1 MTGAKK
7 DDSDSSNFRLIV
19 APVKTGVHPHPQRY
33 DGVHHLNSSFQR
45 IDSPGRRVSWF
56 TRPAPMR

>member
-19 APVKTGVHPHPQRY
+19 APVKTGSILIRN
-33 DGVHHLNSSFQR
+33 GMTAS
-45 IDSPGRRVSWF
+45 
-56 TRPAPMR
+56 TT